1 MAKAQKKQKLAIR
14 KDDMVIVLSG
24 EGRSK
29 TPRKVLSVLP
39 YEGKVVVEGV
49 NVIKDSQK
57 PNQQQ
62 GGSDQNFVE
71 KPYPIHASKVALV
84 DPKSGNDYML
94 TVQYPEGFIKSLAD
108 LSSVPLRAPRSEEP
122 TRLDTVSKLKRIE
135 SPTEVD
141 HYQLRRV
148 IDVYVSPSHEDVGKV
163 LAGMQKIRPNVF
175 TYDTTADLTPYF
187 QQGEAW
193 VGVWTDSETYS

>member
-84 DPKSGNDYML
+84 DPKSGKP
-94 TVQYPEGFIKSLAD
+94 TRV
-108 LSSVPLRAPRSEEP
+108 RSE
-122 TRLDTVSKLKRIE
+122 
-135 SPTEVD
+135 
-141 HYQLRRV
+141 
-148 IDVYVSPSHEDVGKV
+148 VGKDGKKQRIAV
-163 LAGMQKIRPNVF
+163 KSGQAI
-175 TYDTTADLTPYF
+175 
-187 QQGEAW
+187 
-193 VGVWTDSETYS
+193 